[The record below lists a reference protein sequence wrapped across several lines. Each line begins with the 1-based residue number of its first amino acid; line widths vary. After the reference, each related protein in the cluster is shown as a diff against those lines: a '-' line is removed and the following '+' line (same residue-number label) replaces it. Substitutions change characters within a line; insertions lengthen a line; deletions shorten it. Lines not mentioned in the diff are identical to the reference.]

1 MINMAFVVIQM
12 MMMSL
17 FCYCCMMLLGLT
29 LVNVIIIISNRY
41 EMYIIIISHIY
52 TYNYFSIIGSS
63 QNVSLV
69 NTVLAT
75 IVAKAFQEFSD
86 EIEINHKT
94 PKEVAQAALK
104 SCWNTIFNGNGY
116 DSENQ
121 KMLTERGNWRFDS
134 GVDAILRYTEEKN
147 LELFQS
153 MKVLSKDEC
162 NSRQSVMLSQ
172 YINTVE
178 MEVLCLIDM
187 LQQNILPSI
196 YNTILI
202 NKDFDNIYL
211 AKVNGALKLLQDA
224 LDDMVN
230 NSENDIV
237 KAKKAR
243 VLRLETMIEIRKT
256 CDEVE
261 GLIPANL
268 WNIAT
273 YKELLFIDLHV
284 K

>member
-1 MINMAFVVIQM
+1 
-12 MMMSL
+12 
-17 FCYCCMMLLGLT
+17 
-29 LVNVIIIISNRY
+29 
-41 EMYIIIISHIY
+41 MYHHIISHI
-52 TYNYFSIIGSS
+52 NYLFIYLYIYISIKGSS

-75 IVAKAFQEFSD
+75 IVAKAFKEFAD
-86 EIEINHKT
+86 EIELNHKT
-94 PKEVAQAALK
+94 PKEVAQEALK

-116 DSENQ
+116 DSNNQ

-134 GVDAILRYTEEKN
+134 GVDAILRYTVEKN
-147 LELFQS
+147 LELFQT

-162 NSRQSVMLSQ
+162 NSRQSIMLTQ

-178 MEVLCLIDM
+178 MEALCLIDM
-187 LQQNILPSI
+187 LQQQILPSI
-196 YNTILI
+196 HNTILM
-202 NKDFDNIYL
+202 NHDFDSIYL
-211 AKVNGALKLLQDA
+211 TKVNVALKLLQVA
-224 LDDMVN
+224 LDDMLN
-230 NSENDIV
+230 NSDNDDIV

-243 VLRLETMIEIRKT
+243 VLRLDTMIEIRKT

-261 GLIPANL
+261 GVIPANL

>member
-1 MINMAFVVIQM
+1 M
-12 MMMSL
+12 
-17 FCYCCMMLLGLT
+17 
-29 LVNVIIIISNRY
+29 
-41 EMYIIIISHIY
+41 
-52 TYNYFSIIGSS
+52 YFSIIGSS

-75 IVAKAFQEFSD
+75 IVAKAFQEFSN

-94 PKEVAQAALK
+94 PKEVAQEALK
-104 SCWNTIFNGNGY
+104 TCWNTIFNGNGY

-134 GVDAILRYTEEKN
+134 GVDAILRYTQEKN
-147 LELFQS
+147 LELFQT

-196 YNTILI
+196 HNTMLM
-202 NKDFDNIYL
+202 NKDFDTIYL
-211 AKVNGALKLLQDA
+211 TKVNVSLKLLQVA

-243 VLRLETMIEIRKT
+243 VLRLETMIEIRKI